1 MSDQTKI
8 AVVGGG
14 NWGKN
19 HVKTLHSM
27 GALGAVVELNP
38 ELREKIKAEYP
49 DVAVVDDIKAVLEGA
64 EGVPECAGLVIATPA
79 HIHYPI
85 GVQCLEAGKAVLI
98 EKPMTLDSGESEKLV
113 EAAEKA
119 GRILM
124 VGHLLLFQPAVQ
136 AIKQYLDSGELGEL
150 RTLHQVRS
158 KLGKARAVE
167 DVMWSFGVH
176 DLAVLLYL
184 TGEGPSKIQAMGH
197 AGLQP
202 EKGICDDVHLQM
214 EFGSGAQAYLHNSWL
229 WPQVERRLVVTG
241 SKGMLVY
248 DELSQT
254 VTLHRKTIDSD
265 LQNVDEGEEEIFQGA
280 AQPLQLELEHFIS
293 AIETGNCTI
302 ADGQNGLDVVRVLEE
317 AAAQLK

>member
-1 MSDQTKI
+1 MSDTKI
-8 AVVGGG
+8 GVIGAG

-19 HVKTLHSM
+19 HVRTLHEMS
-27 GALGAVVELNP
+27 ALGAVVELDP
-38 ELREKIKAEYP
+38 SLRESLVSDYP
-49 DVAVVDDIKAVLEGA
+49 DAVIYDNLETVLSGG
-64 EGVPECAGLVIATPA
+64 EGVPDCSGFVIATPA
-79 HIHYPI
+79 HVHYPI
-85 GVQCLEAGKAVLI
+85 GMQCLEAGKGVLI
-98 EKPMTLDSGESEKLV
+98 EKPMTLDSVESEKLV
-113 EAAEKA
+113 EAAEEA
-119 GRILM
+119 GQILM

-136 AIKQYLDSGELGEL
+136 AIKKYLDSGELGTL
-150 RTLHQVRS
+150 HTLHQARS
-158 KLGKARAVE
+158 KLGRARAVE
-167 DVMWSFGVH
+167 AVMWSFGVH

-184 TGEGPSKIQAMGH
+184 TGEGPSRIQAMGH

-202 EKGICDDVHLQM
+202 DNGISDDVHLQM

-229 WPQVERRLVVTG
+229 WPQVERRLVVVG
-241 SKGMLVY
+241 SRGMLVY

-254 VTLHRKTIDSD
+254 VTLHKKTIDSD

-293 AIETGNCTI
+293 AIETGECSI

>member
-1 MSDQTKI
+1 MSDTKI
-8 AVVGGG
+8 GVVGGG

-19 HVKTLHSM
+19 HIRTLHEM
-27 GALGAVVELNP
+27 GALGAVVELD
-38 ELREKIKAEYP
+38 EGLRESLASEHP
-49 DVAVVDDIKAVLEGA
+49 DVAIYDSLETVLAGGEGI
-64 EGVPECAGLVIATPA
+64 PDCAGFVTATPA
-79 HIHYPI
+79 HVHYPI
-85 GVQCLEAGKAVLI
+85 GIQCLEAGKGVLI
-98 EKPMTLDSGESEKLV
+98 EKPMTLDSAESEKLV
-113 EAAEKA
+113 DAAKA
-119 GRILM
+119 AGQILM

-136 AIKQYLDSGELGEL
+136 AIKKYLDSGELGTL
-150 RTLHQVRS
+150 HTLHQVRS
-158 KLGKARAVE
+158 KLGRARAVE

-184 TGEGPSKIQAMGH
+184 TGEGPSRIQAMGH

-202 EKGICDDVHLQM
+202 DKGISDDVHLQM

-229 WPQVERRLVVTG
+229 WPQVERRLVVVG
-241 SKGMLVY
+241 SRGMLVY

-254 VTLHRKTIDSD
+254 VTLHKKTIDSD

-293 AIETGNCTI
+293 AIETGECSI